1 MAEPTINAEPD
12 LVPDEQV
19 LLPVT
24 KNYKETH

>member
-19 LLPVT
+19 LLPIAE
-24 KNYKETH
+24 KDRETH